1 MALAKVLGYN
11 IVLDLNGN
19 KIAGTT
25 SETFSLTPVTEET
38 KMKSDLGVAQL
49 DILGHEGKFSVNAY
63 VVKSADAGVM
73 DVAEVMDACMDNDSS
88 TFTYSFGVASGS
100 CTVTGTAQFISFT
113 INSDSE
119 GYANMTIELQTV
131 GEVTISHVL

>member
-1 MALAKVLGYN
+1 MALAKVLGHN
-11 IVLDLNGN
+11 IILDLNGN

-38 KMKSDLGVAQL
+38 KMKSDAGVAQL
-49 DILGHEGKFSVNAY
+49 ELLGHEGKFSVNAY
-63 VVKSADAGVM
+63 VIKSSDLGVM
-73 DVAEVMDACMDNDSS
+73 DVAEVMDACMDNDTS

-100 CTVTGTAQFISFT
+100 CTVTGSAQFISFT

-119 GYANMTIELQTV
+119 GYADMTIELQTV
-131 GEVTISHVL
+131 GEVTVSHVS

>member
-100 CTVTGTAQFISFT
+100 CIVTGTAQFISFT

-119 GYANMTIELQTV
+119 GYADMTIELQTV